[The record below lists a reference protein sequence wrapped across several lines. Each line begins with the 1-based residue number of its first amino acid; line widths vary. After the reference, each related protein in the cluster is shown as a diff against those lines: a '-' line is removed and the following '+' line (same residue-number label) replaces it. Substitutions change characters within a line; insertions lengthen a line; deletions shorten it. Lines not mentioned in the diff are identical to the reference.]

1 MFIDAKD
8 KDVKHAFA
16 AMFVE
21 ILVPVAASAN
31 RELNVPALKN
41 FVDMTYHHA
50 IDMVRKNKHSHV
62 SLFIIS
68 CEPCSFSSCLA
79 YMCR

>member
-62 SLFIIS
+62 SLHYF
-68 CEPCSFSSCLA
+68 L
-79 YMCR
+79 